1 MVQLDSCNSILQAPV
16 FIHLPRVSGQR
27 PHFLWSV
34 WFEKIKLSLFQRF
47 PEPPRLGTAVA
58 VEQTKGNSE
67 LFFSFFLPLHCTEQG
82 GVQEIDALTL
92 KKESPLWRGSARSR
106 LAGWVIYAGSC
117 ARSNPWQPR
126 DWPGPGCKE
135 QRVQCWQPRPSSDSS
150 VGEL

>member
-1 MVQLDSCNSILQAPV
+1 M

-67 LFFSFFLPLHCTEQG
+67 LFFLFFFPST
-82 GVQEIDALTL
+82 VP
-92 KKESPLWRGSARSR
+92 SRGEYRKSMLLR
-106 LAGWVIYAGSC
+106 
-117 ARSNPWQPR
+117 
-126 DWPGPGCKE
+126 
-135 QRVQCWQPRPSSDSS
+135 
-150 VGEL
+150 